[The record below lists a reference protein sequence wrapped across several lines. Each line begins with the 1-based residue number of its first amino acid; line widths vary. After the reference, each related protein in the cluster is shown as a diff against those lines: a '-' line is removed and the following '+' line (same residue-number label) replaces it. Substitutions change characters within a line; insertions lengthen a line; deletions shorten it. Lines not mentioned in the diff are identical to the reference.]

1 LPLAFWLMPDFSID
15 SFIFVRLFFILM
27 KFLIVGDLHGKI
39 PKIHFKDF
47 DAIIAP
53 GDFCSDEMK
62 PWIFKAL
69 RKSLEDSSF
78 DLEWYHMVGKRKAKQ
93 MILKSVANG
102 RKVLKKL
109 NSYNVPVFIVPGNWE
124 WIEGSDN
131 EWKYLNKDHYTP
143 MLKGLDNIID
153 CHHALIE
160 FEGYNIIGY
169 GVSSGPEYPQD
180 KKELKRY
187 YKPELKEMKKEFN
200 YIIKNMS
207 HLFKKAK
214 HPTIFLSHNV
224 PYNTA
229 IDKIT
234 DKSSPRYG
242 MHYGS
247 VVTRKLIE
255 KFQPVICIGGHM
267 HEHFGKT
274 KIKKTVC
281 VNTGFGPKVN
291 TLLELDGNKI
301 KKLEFYNK

>member
-1 LPLAFWLMPDFSID
+1 
-15 SFIFVRLFFILM
+15 M
-27 KFLIVGDLHGKI
+27 KFLIVGDLHGSI

-53 GDFCSDEMK
+53 GDFCSDETK
-62 PWIFKAL
+62 PLIFKAL
-69 RKSLEDSSF
+69 RARLEDPDF
-78 DLEWYHMVGKRKAKQ
+78 DLEWYDLIDKRKAKQ
-93 MILKSVANG
+93 MILKSVKNG
-102 RKVLKKL
+102 RRVLEKL
-109 NSYNVPVFIVPGNWE
+109 NSFNVPVFIVPGNWE
-124 WIEGSDN
+124 WIECTN
-131 EWKYLNKDHYTP
+131 CEWKFLNKDHYTP
-143 MLKGLDNIID
+143 MLKGLDNIIN
-153 CHHALIE
+153 CHHTLIK
-160 FEGYNIIGY
+160 FEEYNIIGY
-169 GVSSGPEYPQD
+169 GISSGPEFPQN

-187 YKPELKEMKKEFN
+187 SKQKLKKTKKEFN
-200 YIIKNMS
+200 NIIKYMS

-224 PYNTA
+224 PYNTP

-234 DKSSPRYG
+234 DKSSPRHG

-281 VNTGFGPKVN
+281 INTGFGPKVN
-291 TLLELDGNKI
+291 TFLELDNNKI
-301 KKLEFYNK
+301 KKLKFYNK